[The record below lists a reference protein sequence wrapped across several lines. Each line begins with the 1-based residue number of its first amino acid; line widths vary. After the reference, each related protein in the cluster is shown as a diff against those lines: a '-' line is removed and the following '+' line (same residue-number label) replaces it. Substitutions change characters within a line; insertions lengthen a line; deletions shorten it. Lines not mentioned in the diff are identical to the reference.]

1 MRCFASAA
9 FSFVII
15 SSLTSVS
22 LISFLLASGRTG
34 VVARQSKA
42 LTLSFWPP
50 ITVRE
55 DRDPNSAP
63 AQRNIHTLVLT
74 LPSGPTSFALGR
86 RRVALWRFV
95 MKTSARN
102 QFTDT
107 ARHLG
112 GRRDESIRRAYQ
124 DKPRTLCP

>member
-15 SSLTSVS
+15 SSVTSVS

-74 LPSGPTSFALGR
+74 PTFGAYILRTWATSRRIMEIRNENECAQPIHRYCQALGR
-86 RRVALWRFV
+86 ETR
-95 MKTSARN
+95 
-102 QFTDT
+102 
-107 ARHLG
+107 
-112 GRRDESIRRAYQ
+112 
-124 DKPRTLCP
+124 